1 LPFCLLFIYINNVG
15 MRNNVTFCWF
25 GVERTIT
32 TKQQVMIPWESKVKM
47 ELNRKSLDEYEKANE
62 LIDEAS
68 SIIGQAEYLIIEAGD
83 ILEKLK
89 LDKLKDSLDICSDSD
104 DYQSLAL
111 KMGNKHSEL
120 ECELELLEEDEEE

>member
-1 LPFCLLFIYINNVG
+1 
-15 MRNNVTFCWF
+15 
-25 GVERTIT
+25 
-32 TKQQVMIPWESKVKM
+32 M
-47 ELNRKSLDEYEKANE
+47 ELNRKNLDEYEKANE

-68 SIIGQAEYLIIEAGD
+68 SIIGQAEYLITKAGD

-89 LDKLKDSLDICSDSD
+89 LDKLKDSLDICSDSKDSLDICRDSD

-120 ECELELLEEDEEE
+120 ECELEQLEEDEEE